1 MVSKTTESRVENLE
15 LRGWRARAAV
25 FSAVLWLFTFNFQLS
40 TAICQSQPYKVANLN
55 NIRYADQFPGADA
68 GAKIAAAIADLPAT
82 GGTVDA
88 RGLEGAQAISTDI
101 FAGVT
106 KPGTLL
112 LGSANFSVTATQNVP
127 SHWTIRG
134 QHAPVLGIDP
144 PEGTVFT
151 WAGAI
156 DSTVLRYFDTEFSY
170 TEGVAVNC
178 NSVAGCRGI
187 LIDSDNAP
195 QAFSNRFQNITL
207 KNGDILLGIGTSG
220 ITGYASAG
228 IEFRNFY
235 FENPTTAAV
244 RINSQNAIQTSIF
257 EGGYVR
263 IPVDNS
269 AADGF
274 DVRDAAGNPGFS
286 PGAWSIRRVSFGA
299 SQIGYT
305 GAAIEFSTANG
316 LSGGAPLEIAGCDF
330 EIPSSSIAASPGGLV
345 RSSNVVTVT
354 TTGTHNFQNGATVVI
369 SGSTSVG
376 GTSFDGAFVITSVT
390 PPSTFTYAQVA
401 ADDTGGGGVAAT
413 GFAFRS
419 TTNEGQTGTIELRN
433 NTFAISAIYIA
444 GTRRVVSIGN
454 SFTGQ
459 NSPYF
464 SPATTIARVT
474 SIGDTFNYGRWN
486 VPAATTPLVELNRVT
501 VGLPFQA
508 PIHVTAIPDS
518 SAGILAESSTQN
530 PIGLRLLNTSAAP
543 SDWRLIFPGT
553 GGASPGDFVLRDGIN
568 ARNVLVASKATGAV
582 GVGPS
587 VNGYTSPGDL
597 SVGRNANSGG
607 VFFSTGT
614 QALLDYGVTAPG
626 KFNFSGGP
634 VQAVATSTSVNVV
647 TFSATPTFDAS
658 LGNTQ
663 KITLTGNVTS
673 STLSNAATGQQINFL
688 ICQDATGG
696 RTFTWPA
703 NVLGS
708 MTIGSTAS
716 TCSAQN
722 FIFDGT
728 NAYAL
733 SLGVTSM

>member
-15 LRGWRARAAV
+15 LRGWRARSAV

-88 RGLEGAQAISTDI
+88 RGLEGTQAISTDI

-156 DSTVLRYFDTEFSY
+156 NSTVLRYFDTEFSY

-195 QAFSNRFQNITL
+195 EGIINRFENVTV
-207 KNGDILLGIGTSG
+207 KNGNILVGIGTSG
-220 ITGYASAG
+220 ATGYNTAG
-228 IEFRNFY
+228 IEFHNFY

-244 RINSQNAIQTSIF
+244 RINSHNGIQNSVF
-257 EGGYVR
+257 ERGFVR
-263 IPVDNS
+263 IPANNS

-274 DVRDAAGNPGFS
+274 DVRDAAGNPGYAAGDFS
-286 PGAWSIRRVSFGA
+286 LRHVSFGV
-299 SQIGYT
+299 SPIGYT
-305 GAAIEFSTANG
+305 GAAIEFSTASG
-316 LSGGAPLEIAGCDF
+316 VSGGSPLEIAVCDF
-330 EIPSSSIAASPGGLV
+330 EVPSSSIAASPAGLV
-345 RSSNVVTVT
+345 RAGNVVTVT

-401 ADDTGGGGVAAT
+401 ADDTGGGGIAAT

-419 TTNEGQTGTIELRN
+419 TTADGGTGTITLLAN
-433 NTFAISAIYIA
+433 QFATSAIYIS
-444 GTRRVVSIGN
+444 GTRRVISIGN
-454 SFTGQ
+454 SFTG
-459 NSPYF
+459 NNAPYF
-464 SPATTIARVT
+464 SPDGTLVRVT
-474 SIGDTFNYGRWN
+474 SIGDTFIYGRWV
-486 VPAATTPLVELNRVT
+486 VPGTSASLAEINYI
-501 VGLPFQA
+501 QA
-508 PIHVTAIPDS
+508 GGAYQPPIHVRAIPDS
-518 SAGILAESSTQN
+518 YAGILAESSTTN
-530 PIGLRLLNTSAAP
+530 PIGLKLQNTTSCFKTLYNG
-543 SDWRLIFPGT
+543 LI
-553 GGASPGDFVLRDGIN
+553 L
-568 ARNVLVASKATGAV
+568 
-582 GVGPS
+582 
-587 VNGYTSPGDL
+587 
-597 SVGRNANSGG
+597 
-607 VFFSTGT
+607 
-614 QALLDYGVTAPG
+614 Q
-626 KFNFSGGP
+626 
-634 VQAVATSTSVNVV
+634 
-647 TFSATPTFDAS
+647 
-658 LGNTQ
+658 
-663 KITLTGNVTS
+663 
-673 STLSNAATGQQINFL
+673 
-688 ICQDATGG
+688 
-696 RTFTWPA
+696 
-703 NVLGS
+703 
-708 MTIGSTAS
+708 
-716 TCSAQN
+716 
-722 FIFDGT
+722 
-728 NAYAL
+728 
-733 SLGVTSM
+733 